1 MFSSQAV
8 HSFQTKVL
16 RTVINKAR
24 TDEKNVGVKLEKTT
38 GAVQRGVGEKFWP
51 SVMKYLSLRG
61 LRQTTTVKETHQKK
75 LMKLSERQDRP
86 LRKQGKGS

>member
-1 MFSSQAV
+1 MFLSQAV

-51 SVMKYLSLRG
+51 SVMK
-61 LRQTTTVKETHQKK
+61 
-75 LMKLSERQDRP
+75 
-86 LRKQGKGS
+86 